1 MTLSKCFR
9 GSGEKL
15 SCISCHDPHVEPR
28 PEEAAAYF
36 KKKCLACHTEKS
48 CTLPL
53 QIREHQRQSDDC
65 ADCHMQKRDVRE
77 ISHSSITNHR
87 ILARPDEPFPDIAF
101 QQTTPALPDLIHL
114 NPRPGKT
121 DAAPAALVLRSE
133 ERRVGKE
140 CRSRW
145 SPYH

>member
-77 ISHSSITNHR
+77 ISHSSIK
-87 ILARPDEPFPDIAF
+87 ILWFVM
-101 QQTTPALPDLIHL
+101 L
-114 NPRPGKT
+114 
-121 DAAPAALVLRSE
+121 
-133 ERRVGKE
+133 E
-140 CRSRW
+140 CEISRTSRFCMW
-145 SPYH
+145 QSA